1 MLSTSMTLLKR
12 LQQPEDAAAWE
23 QFVSLYSPLLFRWA
37 QQGKLVD
44 HDAADFVQ
52 DLFVFLLNE
61 LPCFQYDPDGGRFR
75 NWLKTVL
82 ARRIRDRRKRWSP
95 SIAFQGDL
103 QFLEGE
109 DGASTQFWET
119 EYNHLLIRRA
129 LELMQTEFEQTTWK
143 ACWEHTVSGR
153 TAAEVGRELGMSEA
167 AVYVAKSRV
176 LRRLREELQGL
187 LD

>member
-61 LPCFQYDPDGGRFR
+61 LPCFQYDPARGRFR